1 MAQVDYFIKIE
12 GVDGESTD
20 DKHKK
25 EIDVESFSWGETNS
39 GTAGHGSGSG
49 AGKVH
54 PQDFTFTKRMDKS
67 SPVLFVGCAHRS
79 TRRGQYLRAQR
90 CLNEAVDLLLGLVDP
105 SMPAPRRRLEAR
117 DPELARE
124 LLAVLLGVVPIP
136 ELRLLEICE
145 QRLRP
150 FAIDL
155 CWSEF
160 SRLRDSLRAPA
171 AAGHFA
177 GHHYDLTLRARK
189 TI

>member
-1 MAQVDYFIKIE
+1 MQPR
-12 GVDGESTD
+12 TD
-20 DKHKK
+20 
-25 EIDVESFSWGETNS
+25 
-39 GTAGHGSGSG
+39 TAER
-49 AGKVH
+49 
-54 PQDFTFTKRMDKS
+54 QS
-67 SPVLFVGCAHRS
+67 SLARLVLFVACAHRS
-79 TRRGQYLRAQR
+79 TKRGQYLRAQR

-124 LLAVLLGVVPIP
+124 LLAVLLGVVPNP
-136 ELRLLEICE
+136 ALRLLEVCE

-160 SRLRDSLRAPA
+160 AKLRDSLRAPVA
-171 AAGHFA
+171 ACHFA
-177 GHHYDLTLRARK
+177 DHHYDLTLRARK